1 MLDLIFT
8 YKMSYCTTFAPF
20 HKVDMSSVQDRCHLD
35 SFLEIVINYCTAKLG
50 TMAEELTAPELSVHT
65 IDTIDELSSI
75 IDACN
80 FTLLTGKV
88 RVVLPVW
95 ILKDMLRFELVQPVK
110 NTTVIK
116 YIISLIQKCK

>member
-1 MLDLIFT
+1 
-8 YKMSYCTTFAPF
+8 
-20 HKVDMSSVQDRCHLD
+20 MSSVQDRCHLD
-35 SFLEIVINYCTAKLG
+35 SFLEIVINYCTAKLE
-50 TMAEELTAPELSVHT
+50 TMADELTAPELSVHT